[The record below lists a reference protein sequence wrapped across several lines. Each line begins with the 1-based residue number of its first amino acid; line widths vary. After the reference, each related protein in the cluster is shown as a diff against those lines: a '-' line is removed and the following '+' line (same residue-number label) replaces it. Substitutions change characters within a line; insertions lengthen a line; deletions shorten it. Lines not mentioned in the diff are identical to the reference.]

1 MRTLKSIIGL
11 LRAVV
16 PVAYCASLFYYFL
29 GFGGS
34 IDDLKSI
41 GLWPTVVGVGIV
53 GLLFCIPL
61 LLKIVGVIFALRSRG
76 PGGPGGP
83 DGEAF
88 DADAIV
94 ARYKA
99 RQPSEPAPAMP
110 PPIRR
115 APADP
120 HPSFGRRNR

>member
-1 MRTLKSIIGL
+1 LRTLKSIIGL
-11 LRAVV
+11 FRAVV
-16 PVAYCASLFYYFL
+16 PVAYCGSLFYYFL

-34 IDDLKSI
+34 IDDLKTT

-61 LLKIVGVIFALRSRG
+61 LLKIVGVVFALRSR
-76 PGGPGGP
+76 GPGGP

-88 DADAIV
+88 DADAVI

-99 RQPSEPAPAMP
+99 HQSPEPAPSIPAP
-110 PPIRR
+110 PPVRR
-115 APADP
+115 TPDDP
-120 HPSFGRRNR
+120 RPTFGRRTR